1 MRAHPPNIVIACW
14 IAAALAALILGS
26 GDAGAFTR
34 LKAVTVSN
42 SLDSVSEFRPRIH
55 GDAIVWQR
63 GSGTGAEVMRRDGN
77 LTVNMTSNGVA
88 DENPE
93 TDGIHVVWQQGSA
106 GGRNIATFDL
116 LTGTTTIL
124 SSPGDEIFPLVS
136 GTTLGWIQMVDADG
150 EVFVDPGPVGNQL
163 TGNALV
169 ESEFTIDGENLVW
182 TQGDDLHQ
190 TPGTGDDSHD
200 IAVWNGALQGLFI
213 LTGVST
219 DDIHPA
225 ISGDTVVWQ
234 AGPDGSGDIWYG
246 DTQGTANPLFD
257 GADER
262 NPQTDGARVIWE
274 HFDGRDFELYI
285 VDLASPNSA
294 IPFTD
299 DGLDDLDDTTPQI
312 DGNNIV
318 WVKKVTPGDSEIW
331 LSWNNAPPEPLRGTQ
346 NNGRDD
352 VAPRLDGDHFVYE
365 SCLKLGQPGE
375 LCDVVLVPEP
385 RATLG
390 VAAALAALAFL
401 ASRSARRATVP
412 AQIPRRR

>member
-1 MRAHPPNIVIACW
+1 MRAHPPSTVTACW
-14 IAAALAALILGS
+14 ITAALAALMLSS
-26 GDAGAFTR
+26 GDAGAALP
-34 LKAVTVSN
+34 LKAITISN
-42 SLDSVSEFRPRIH
+42 SLDSVSEFRPRIQ
-55 GDAIVWQR
+55 GDAVVWQR
-63 GSGTGAEVMRRDGN
+63 GSGTGSEVMRRDGY
-77 LTVNMTSNGVA
+77 LTVNLTSNGVA

-124 SSPGDEIFPLVS
+124 SSPGDETFPLVS
-136 GTTLGWIQMVDADG
+136 GTNLAWIQMVDADG

-182 TQGDDLHQ
+182 AEGDDLHQ
-190 TPGTGDDSHD
+190 TPGTADDSHN
-200 IAVWNGALQGLFI
+200 IAVWNGALQGLYI
-213 LTGVST
+213 LTGPGT

-246 DTQGTANPLFD
+246 DTQGTANPLYD
-257 GADER
+257 GGTDER
-262 NPQTDGARVIWE
+262 NPQTDGARVIWQ
-274 HFDGRDFELYI
+274 HFDEIDFDLYI
-285 VDLASPNSA
+285 VDLASPNSV
-294 IPFTD
+294 IPFTND
-299 DGLDDLDDTTPQI
+299 ALDDVTPQI

-318 WVKKVTPGDSEIW
+318 WVKEVTPGDSEIW
-331 LSWNNAPPEPLRGTQ
+331 VSWNNGPLEPLRRTQ
-346 NNGRDD
+346 HNGRDD

-365 SCLKLGQPGE
+365 SCVNLGQPGE

-390 VAAALAALAFL
+390 VAAALMALAFL

>member
-1 MRAHPPNIVIACW
+1 MRTHPPNTVHTGW
-14 IAAALAALILGS
+14 IAAALAALILGT
-26 GDAGAFTR
+26 GEAGAATR
-34 LKAVTVSN
+34 LRAITVSDPT
-42 SLDSVSEFRPRIH
+42 DSVSEFRPRIQ

-63 GSGTGAEVMRRDGN
+63 GSGAATEVMYRDG
-77 LTVNMTSNGVA
+77 LVTVDLTSNGVA

-93 TDGIHVVWQQGSA
+93 TDGVHVVWQQGSA
-106 GGRNIATFDL
+106 GQRNIAVYDL

-124 SSPGDEIFPLVS
+124 SSLGDETFPLVS
-136 GTTLGWIQMVDADG
+136 GTTLAWIQMVDADG

-163 TGNALV
+163 TGNELV

-182 TQGDDLHQ
+182 AQGDDLNQ

-200 IAVWNGALQGLFI
+200 IAVWNGALQGLYI
-213 LTGVST
+213 LTGPAT

-274 HFDGRDFELYI
+274 HFDGLDFDLYI

-294 IPFTD
+294 IPFTSD
-299 DGLDDLDDTTPQI
+299 ALDDVTPQI

-318 WVKKVTPGDSEIW
+318 WVKKVSPGDSEIW
-331 LSWNNAPPEPLRGTQ
+331 ISWNNAPPEPLRRTQ

-352 VAPRLDGDHFVYE
+352 VAPRLDGDYFVYE
-365 SCLKLGQPGE
+365 SCLNLGQPNE
-375 LCDVVLVPEP
+375 LCDIVSVPEP

-401 ASRSARRATVP
+401 ASRSARRATLL
-412 AQIPRRR
+412 AQTQRRR

>member
-1 MRAHPPNIVIACW
+1 MRAHPPNTVTAAW
-14 IAAALAALILGS
+14 IAAALAALIFGS
-26 GDAGAFTR
+26 GDAGAATP
-34 LKAVTVSN
+34 LQVITISN
-42 SLDSVSEFRPRIH
+42 SSDSVSEFRPRIQ

-63 GSGTGAEVMRRDGN
+63 GSGTGSEVMRRDGH
-77 LTVNMTSNGVA
+77 LTVNLTSNGVA

-106 GGRNIATFDL
+106 GGRNIAIYDL
-116 LTGTTTIL
+116 LTGTTIIL
-124 SSPGDEIFPLVS
+124 SALGDEIFPLVS
-136 GTTLGWIQMVDADG
+136 GTTLAWIQMVDTDG

-163 TGNALV
+163 TGNELV

-182 TQGDDLHQ
+182 AQGDDLDQ

-200 IAVWNGALQGLFI
+200 IAVWNGALQGLYI
-213 LTGVST
+213 LTGPGT

-246 DTQGTANPLFD
+246 DTQGTANPLYD
-257 GADER
+257 GTDER

-274 HFDGRDFELYI
+274 HFDGLDFDLYI

-294 IPFTD
+294 IPFTSD
-299 DGLDDLDDTTPQI
+299 ALDDVTPQI

-318 WVKKVTPGDSEIW
+318 WVKKVSPGDSEIW
-331 LSWNNAPPEPLRGTQ
+331 ISWNNAPPEPLRRTQ

-365 SCLKLGQPGE
+365 SCLNLGQPNE
-375 LCDVVLVPEP
+375 LCDIVSVPEP

-401 ASRSARRATVP
+401 ASRSARRATLL
-412 AQIPRRR
+412 AQTQRRR

>member
-1 MRAHPPNIVIACW
+1 
-14 IAAALAALILGS
+14 
-26 GDAGAFTR
+26 
-34 LKAVTVSN
+34 
-42 SLDSVSEFRPRIH
+42 
-55 GDAIVWQR
+55 
-63 GSGTGAEVMRRDGN
+63 
-77 LTVNMTSNGVA
+77 
-88 DENPE
+88 
-93 TDGIHVVWQQGSA
+93 
-106 GGRNIATFDL
+106 
-116 LTGTTTIL
+116 
-124 SSPGDEIFPLVS
+124 
-136 GTTLGWIQMVDADG
+136 
-150 EVFVDPGPVGNQL
+150 
-163 TGNALV
+163 
-169 ESEFTIDGENLVW
+169 VW

-200 IAVWNGALQGLFI
+200 VAVWNGVLQGLFI

-225 ISGDTVVWQ
+225 ISGDTVVCQ
-234 AGPDGSGDIWYG
+234 AGADGSGDIWYG

-294 IPFTD
+294 IPFTN
-299 DGLDDLDDTTPQI
+299 DDLDDATPQI

-318 WVKKVTPGDSEIW
+318 WVKKVTLGDSEIW

>member
-1 MRAHPPNIVIACW
+1 MRAHPPNTVTACW
-14 IAAALAALILGS
+14 IAAALASLMFGS
-26 GDAGAFTR
+26 STSGAATPLR
-34 LKAVTVSN
+34 VVTVSD
-42 SLDSVSEFRPRIH
+42 SSDSVSEFRPRIQ

-63 GSGTGAEVMRRDGN
+63 GSGTGSEVMRRDGH

-106 GGRNIATFDL
+106 GGRNIAIYDL
-116 LTGTTTIL
+116 LTGTTSIL
-124 SSPGDEIFPLVS
+124 SATGDETFPLVA
-136 GTTLGWIQMVDADG
+136 GTTLAWIQMVDADG
-150 EVFVDPGPVGNQL
+150 EVFVDPGPLGNQI

-182 TQGDDLHQ
+182 AQGDDLDQ

-200 IAVWNGALQGLFI
+200 IAVWNGALQDLYI
-213 LTGVST
+213 LTGPAT

-246 DTQGTANPLFD
+246 DTQGTANPLYD
-257 GADER
+257 GTDER

-274 HFDGRDFELYI
+274 HFDGLDFDLYI

-294 IPFTD
+294 IPFTSD
-299 DGLDDLDDTTPQI
+299 ALDDVTPQI

-318 WVKKVTPGDSEIW
+318 WVKEVTPGDSEIW
-331 LSWNNAPPEPLRGTQ
+331 ISWNNAPPEPLRRTQ

-365 SCLKLGQPGE
+365 SCLNLGQPSE
-375 LCDVVLVPEP
+375 LCDIVSVPEP

-401 ASRSARRATVP
+401 ASRSARRATLL
-412 AQIPRRR
+412 AQTQRRR

>member
-200 IAVWNGALQGLFI
+200 IAVWNGVLQGLFI

-318 WVKKVTPGDSEIW
+318 WVK
-331 LSWNNAPPEPLRGTQ
+331 
-346 NNGRDD
+346 
-352 VAPRLDGDHFVYE
+352 
-365 SCLKLGQPGE
+365 
-375 LCDVVLVPEP
+375 
-385 RATLG
+385 
-390 VAAALAALAFL
+390 
-401 ASRSARRATVP
+401 
-412 AQIPRRR
+412 